1 MALGEGIDQTSLTL
15 VGLSGSKAVP
25 SSSIVG
31 AGRGSPS
38 VLTSISLGSVNPCSV
53 IPVFKY
59 YSTNLFTLDTRLC
72 YCTVIVIHVFDK
84 FPAAVKAKG
93 KSKSII
99 FNSENNDDNNND
111 NEKNKYY
118 QECQQ

>member
-38 VLTSISLGSVNPCSV
+38 VLTSTSLGSVNPCSV

-59 YSTNLFTLDTRLC
+59 FSTNLFTLDTRLC
-72 YCTVIVIHVFDK
+72 TVIVMYVFDDFPEGVREK
-84 FPAAVKAKG
+84 FD
-93 KSKSII
+93 
-99 FNSENNDDNNND
+99 NDL
-111 NEKNKYY
+111 
-118 QECQQ
+118 